1 LSIVDEIAVDDIA
14 IDGPFKNETPF
25 SRILRN
31 NLNAILEK

>member
-1 LSIVDEIAVDDIA
+1 LPIVDEIAVDEIA
-14 IDGPFKNETPF
+14 IDGPVKNGTPF